1 MDKIRVYKLGDKADR
16 EAMEFD
22 MNQILADGE
31 WEIKD
36 ITCDKGIQNTRAGTV
51 FAVFHKVDKIR
62 ESGLLND

>member
-1 MDKIRVYKLGDKADR
+1 MDKIRIYRLAEQSDR

-31 WEIKD
+31 WEIKE

-51 FAVFHKVDKIR
+51 FAVFHKVEKIR
-62 ESGLLND
+62 ESGLLKD

>member
-1 MDKIRVYKLGDKADR
+1 MDKIRVYRLADQSDR

-31 WEIKD
+31 WEVKE
-36 ITCDKGIQNTRAGTV
+36 ITCDEGIQNTRKATV
-51 FAVFHKVDKIR
+51 FVVFHKVDKIR